1 MDLFNKLDQLLS
13 SRQKLVIAA
22 LLVLTIIFAAI
33 ETVGISLV
41 MVFISLATNPSII
54 SENTT
59 YNKIYNILSF
69 TSPHVFVVS
78 AGFFLIAFY
87 IVRAIYTVGYTYALN
102 RFTWNSYYHLTNR
115 LFRNYLDLSYRE
127 FTNKNSSQLE
137 KTILTEA
144 VYLSQ
149 LIIAV
154 MRFIS
159 EAAVALLIYALLL
172 YSNPRVTVAIT
183 LVMAVVAILL
193 TWPIRRIIARQGVL
207 RENFQSRMYSI
218 INDAFGNF
226 KFIKLLSNQESILKN
241 FSKASIGFSK
251 SNIANTTATQLPSS
265 VLETI
270 ALVLLI
276 GVILYILQ
284 SNPDG
289 SRVIPV
295 VSMYALAMFRL
306 VPAANR
312 MLHYMGN
319 ILYYR
324 RSLDIVHENMIQT
337 TVEEG
342 ESPLEFNKEFVL
354 QDISFAYPG
363 RGDVLKNVNLVIDKN
378 QKVAIVGPSGS
389 GKSTLVDILIGI
401 HPPDKGRMLVDGV
414 EITQKNVRALR
425 RKIGYIPQNIY
436 LFDSTVAE
444 NVAFGQEY
452 DENRIQQALV
462 QARIYEFLA
471 QHQGIHTHVGEGGI
485 KLSGGQKQ
493 RIGIARALYTDP
505 EVLVL
510 DEATSALDQQT
521 EEQIIDEIYEMSSD
535 RTLVVISHRLSI
547 TNRCHAVY
555 AIENGQLVISP
566 ITGSLKES
574 YSRTPTQTAGNL
586 REDR

>member
-54 SENTT
+54 SENAT

-69 TSPHVFVVS
+69 TSPHAFVVS

-115 LFRNYLDLSYRE
+115 LFRNYLSLSYRE

-159 EAAVALLIYALLL
+159 ETAVALLIYALLL
-172 YSNPRVTVAIT
+172 YSNPRITVAIT

-193 TWPIRRIIARQGVL
+193 TWPIRRVIARQGVL
-207 RENFQSRMYSI
+207 RENYQSRMYSI

-251 SNIANTTATQLPSS
+251 SNVANTTATQLPSS

-295 VSMYALAMFRL
+295 VSMYALAMFRM

-342 ESPLEFNKEFVL
+342 ESPLEFNKELVL

-378 QKVAIVGPSGS
+378 QRVAIVGPSGS

-401 HPPDKGRMLVDGV
+401 HPMDKGRMLVDGV
-414 EITQKNVRALR
+414 EITQENVRALR

-436 LFDSTVAE
+436 LFDGTVAE

-462 QARIYEFLA
+462 QARIHEFLA

-493 RIGIARALYTDP
+493 RRP
-505 EVLVL
+505 
-510 DEATSALDQQT
+510 
-521 EEQIIDEIYEMSSD
+521 
-535 RTLVVISHRLSI
+535 
-547 TNRCHAVY
+547 
-555 AIENGQLVISP
+555 
-566 ITGSLKES
+566 SL
-574 YSRTPTQTAGNL
+574 
-586 REDR
+586 

>member
-54 SENTT
+54 SENAT

-69 TSPHVFVVS
+69 TSPHAFVVS

-115 LFRNYLDLSYRE
+115 LFRNYLSLSYRE

-159 EAAVALLIYALLL
+159 ETAVALLIYALLL
-172 YSNPRVTVAIT
+172 YSNPRITVAIT

-193 TWPIRRIIARQGVL
+193 TWPIRRVIARQGVL
-207 RENFQSRMYSI
+207 RENYQSRMYSI

-251 SNIANTTATQLPSS
+251 SNVANTTATQLPSS

-295 VSMYALAMFRL
+295 VSMYALAMFRM

-342 ESPLEFNKEFVL
+342 ESPLEFNKELVL

-378 QKVAIVGPSGS
+378 QRVAIVGPSGS

-401 HPPDKGRMLVDGV
+401 HPMDKGRMLVDGV
-414 EITQKNVRALR
+414 EITQENVRALR

-436 LFDSTVAE
+436 LFDGTVAE

-462 QARIYEFLA
+462 QARIHEFLA

-505 EVLVL
+505 EILVL

-521 EEQIIDEIYEMSSD
+521 EERIIDEIYEMSSD

-547 TNRCHAVY
+547 TNRCHAIY
-555 AIENGQLVISP
+555 AIENGQLVIVP
-566 ITGSLKES
+566 MTGSFKES

-586 REDR
+586 REDC

>member
-13 SRQKLVIAA
+13 SRQKLVIAG
-22 LLVLTIIFAAI
+22 LLGLTVIFAAI

-41 MVFISLATNPSII
+41 MVFISLATNPPII
-54 SENTT
+54 FENAT

-78 AGFFLIAFY
+78 TGFFLIVFY
-87 IVRAIYTVGYTYALN
+87 MVRAIYTVGYTYALN

-115 LFRNYLDLSYRE
+115 LFRNYLSLSYRE

-137 KTILTEA
+137 KTIITEA
-144 VYLSQ
+144 TYLSQ

-159 EAAVALLIYALLL
+159 ETAVALLLYALLL
-172 YSNPRVTVAIT
+172 YSNPRITVAIT

-193 TWPIRRIIARQGVL
+193 VWPIRRIITRQGVL
-207 RENFQSRMYSI
+207 RENYQARMYSI

-226 KFIKLLSNQESILKN
+226 KFIKMLSNQESILKN

-251 SNIANTTATQLPSS
+251 SNVVNTTATQLPSS

-295 VSMYALAMFRL
+295 VSMYALAMFRM

-312 MLHYMGN
+312 MLHYTGN

-342 ESPLEFNKEFVL
+342 KSPLEFNKQFAL

-363 RGDVLKNVNLVIDKN
+363 RGDVLKNVNLVINKN

-401 HPPDKGRMLVDGV
+401 HPPDKGTMLVDGV
-414 EITQKNVRALR
+414 EITQENVRALR

-436 LFDSTVAE
+436 LFDGTVAE

-452 DENRIQQALV
+452 DENRIQQALL
-462 QARIYEFLA
+462 QARIHEFLT

-493 RIGIARALYTDP
+493 RIGIARALYTQP
-505 EVLVL
+505 EILVL

-521 EEQIIDEIYEMSSD
+521 EEQIIDEIYEMSLD
-535 RTLVVISHRLSI
+535 RTLIVISHRLSI
-547 TNRCHAVY
+547 TKRCHAIY
-555 AIENGQLVISP
+555 SIEDGILDIAP
-566 ITGSLKES
+566 MTGSHKES
-574 YSRTPTQTAGNL
+574 YSRT
-586 REDR
+586 